1 MRVKHAVVRGTTPL
15 TGPEILDLMDRV
27 KKMEPVLIP
36 KPLKR
41 EIEKRAK
48 RAKVSV
54 EQYLTVLLDVK
65 TRPAKAGKGA

>member
-1 MRVKHAVVRGTTPL
+1 M